1 MKNIKDITDLRI
13 GMTIASK
20 RTKFPMQITGIF
32 CPGFPKLDNDRDT
45 VYADF
50 EGNEGDVFE
59 YSVNEIY
66 IEDGTE

>member
-1 MKNIKDITDLRI
+1 MKEIKDITDLRI

-20 RTKFPMQITGIF
+20 HSRFPMKVTGIF
-32 CPGFPKLDNDRDT
+32 CSKFPVLDNNNDV

-59 YSVNEIY
+59 YSINEIY
-66 IEDGTE
+66 IEDEA

>member
-1 MKNIKDITDLRI
+1 MKEIKDITELRI

-20 RTKFPMQITGIF
+20 KTQFPMQITGIF
-32 CPGFPKLDNDRDT
+32 CPSFPKLDNDRDT

>member
-1 MKNIKDITDLRI
+1 MKEIKDITELHV

-20 RTKFPMQITGIF
+20 KSQFSMKVVGIF
-32 CPGFPKLDNDRDT
+32 CCNYPKLDNNKDV

-59 YSVNEIY
+59 YSINEIY
-66 IEDGTE
+66 IEDGKQ